1 MWSSAVVAALH
12 YLALAIGLPAVFSRG
27 RALKGPLDD
36 AGLRQLFAAD
46 TAWGL
51 AALLWSPARLR
62 RPGEGLVLLPG
73 ERPLPAEDGPLPGRR
88 GAGGPADADLH
99 PLAPGA
105 GVRPAD
111 RPGSGRPP
119 RSAEPSRAGPGRHH
133 GLRRERHG
141 ARAR

>member
-12 YLALAIGLPAVFSRG
+12 YLALAIGLPAIFSRG

-51 AALLWSPARLR
+51 AALLWLATGLLRGFAGLEKGSSFYLASGLFRLKMGLFLAVVALEV
-62 RPGEGLVLLPG
+62 RPMLTFV
-73 ERPLPAEDGPLPGRR
+73 RW
-88 GAGGPADADLH
+88 H

-111 RPGSGRPP
+111 ST
-119 RSAEPSRAGPGRHH
+119 
-133 GLRRERHG
+133 G
-141 ARAR
+141 ARRPSSIG